1 MSTPNPD
8 QRSEIFN
15 DLLNDPTFVHDLVM
29 GGKVATKIID
39 DYIDSL
45 IPEGGGD

>member
-1 MSTPNPD
+1 MSTYNSD
-8 QRSEIFN
+8 QRADIFD
-15 DLLNDPTFVHDLVM
+15 DLLDDPAFVHDLVM

>member
-1 MSTPNPD
+1 MSTHNSD
-8 QRSEIFN
+8 QRADILEM
-15 DLLNDPTFVHDLVM
+15 LLNDPTFLHELVM
-29 GGKVATKIID
+29 GSKVAEKIID

>member
-8 QRSEIFN
+8 QRSDIFN
-15 DLLNDPTFVHDLVM
+15 DLLADETFTHELVM
-29 GGKVATKIID
+29 GSKVAAKIID